1 MPKKIK
7 VVLSNNEVFY
17 VTRPWYLFWLDGFGS
32 TSFLDENGERIK
44 FNNHWWIYQN
54 AIKES
59 EIPEDKRRYNG
70 GLL

>member
-17 VTRPWYLFWLDGFGS
+17 VTRPWYLFWLDGIGA
-32 TSFLDENGERIK
+32 TSFLDENGKRIK

-54 AIKES
+54 VINES
-59 EIPEDKRRYNG
+59 DIPEDKRRYNEVR
-70 GLL
+70 L